1 MVALVL
7 RASPPGEAAI
17 MNVNDVLLLEVVTMM
32 ITMPLLLDIT
42 ITTHCYLFS
51 GKIKYGMSILGSL
64 LTLWT
69 TLELSRSE
77 KDRYYALKLPPIDR
91 AQ

>member
-32 ITMPLLLDIT
+32 MTMPLLLDIT

-51 GKIKYGMSILGSL
+51 GKIKYDIIWIVNFGLAADFLDHSRVESIGKRSILCL
-64 LTLWT
+64 KT
-69 TLELSRSE
+69 TTNR
-77 KDRYYALKLPPIDR
+77 
-91 AQ
+91 